1 MMLVQ
6 DVPPVP
12 PVPPMPPMP
21 AEVFL
26 PPWLTLPPQ
35 VVLLISLGFF
45 AACAFV
51 LYPLMKAIGRRIE
64 GKASVGSPAL
74 TAELDQ
80 LRARL
85 TEVENWNHRLAELE
99 ERVDFAERLLSQ
111 RREPERLGPGT

>member
-1 MMLVQ
+1 MLLQ

-26 PPWLTLPPQ
+26 PFWATLPPQ
-35 VVLLISLGFF
+35 VTLLIALGFF
-45 AACAFV
+45 AACAVV
-51 LYPLMKAIGRRIE
+51 LYPLMRAIGRRIE
-64 GKASVGSPAL
+64 GKGAVPQAL
-74 TAELDQ
+74 SLELEQ

-85 TEVENWNHRLAELE
+85 ADVEAMTHRVAELE

-111 RREPERLGPGT
+111 RREPGRLERGLG